1 MAAPAAAPVD
11 AQTTPWR
18 VVVAAIDAMPGVPS
32 WKEMEHQVYERVKA
46 RILEA
51 EGPLLEEAESRLRRQ
66 EISAYF
72 YREEEDGPR
81 YRDPDDR
88 LRAVAPLREH
98 LLDDGNVR
106 TWWTDALYELFRPI
120 SLYIREY
127 KRAWRQLEHGALT
140 WFALRYVH
148 TDPELVLRTLG
159 MEWRHADNAGP
170 DPDVYAMTFITPE
183 LARRLLPLQV
193 AHAARPHS
201 HPTAEMVIAS
211 DHFIA
216 ALRARIMQER
226 TDLALSGLID
236 RVALR
241 QGTPLAQHLARF
253 IAPDTVT
260 LQRPLQIHQHASQLE
275 EMRASMSDMDHP
287 DAVLDRAT
295 RSNSTGGAARRLVRD
310 HPPTLASILSVMR
323 APAQDPAATLA
334 RARNMLDTL
343 MQSIDSAALPLPSS
357 PSPPPATHW

>member
-1 MAAPAAAPVD
+1 MAAPAAAPTPTD
-11 AQTTPWR
+11 APWR
-18 VVVAAIDAMPGVPS
+18 VVVAAIDAMPGVRS

-51 EGPLLEEAESRLRRQ
+51 EGHLLEEAESRLRRQ

-88 LRAVAPLREH
+88 LRAVAPLRER
-98 LLDDGNVR
+98 LLDGGDVR
-106 TWWTDALYELFRPI
+106 AWWTDALYELFRPI
-120 SLYIREY
+120 SLYIRAYE
-127 KRAWRQLEHGALT
+127 RAWRQLERGALT
-140 WFALRYVH
+140 WLALRYVH

-159 MEWRHADNAGP
+159 MEWQHNDNAGP

-193 AHAARPHS
+193 AHAARSHS
-201 HPTAEMVIAS
+201 HQTAEVAIAS
-211 DHFIA
+211 DRFLA
-216 ALRARIMQER
+216 ALRARVMQER

-253 IAPDTVT
+253 IAPETVT
-260 LQRPLQIHQHASQLE
+260 VQRPLHIHQHASQLE

-295 RSNSTGGAARRLVRD
+295 RGGGGSRTGGAASRLVRD
-310 HPPTLASILSVMR
+310 PPPTLASILAVMR
-323 APAQDPAATLA
+323 APGQDAAATLA
-334 RARNMLDTL
+334 RASAMLDAL
-343 MQSIDSAALPLPSS
+343 MQSIDDAPPSLPAPI
-357 PSPPPATHW
+357 ATHW